1 MVLCPIPV
9 PPNPNPCDS
18 GNYCSAVGS
27 YCAVTNTLPGEMVRC
42 VCLTGYVGNGRNC
55 TGEREGGRRG
65 REGGRGRE
73 REGGRGEGRE
83 GRREGMKVR
92 GKGRKEGTE
101 GERERMKVRRGKG
114 GRKGGKEC
122 SSPVVYTDVCHCTHR
137 HILMCRYTRWLR
149 CSVHKQPQTNDG

>member
-55 TGEREGGRRG
+55 TGKREEREGGR
-65 REGGRGRE
+65 
-73 REGGRGEGRE
+73 
-83 GRREGMKVR
+83 
-92 GKGRKEGTE
+92 E
-101 GERERMKVRRGKG
+101 GEG
-114 GRKGGKEC
+114 GRKGGEGERRGEGGKEGGNESEGEGEKGRDRGREGTNEGEKGEGRKERNALVQWC
-122 SSPVVYTDVCHCTHR
+122 TQTLATVHTATSSCAGTP
-137 HILMCRYTRWLR
+137 
-149 CSVHKQPQTNDG
+149 GG